1 MKSFVLFL
9 ILSTGVVYGINA
21 SISKNDFSIDTEDTA
36 VVVLDDTTNKNT
48 KVENIKKRFKL
59 FKKNASKTVQGETS
73 TDPKAGL
80 SVTEEGVEEEK
91 ASKKESKKETENK
104 K

>member
-9 ILSTGVVYGINA
+9 ILSTGIVYGFNSTKTVDDSA
-21 SISKNDFSIDTEDTA
+21 LETEDNLT
-36 VVVLDDTTNKNT
+36 VVLDDTTNKNA
-48 KVENIKKRFKL
+48 KVENIKKRFRL
-59 FKKNASKTVQGETS
+59 FKRNATKTVSGETK

-91 ASKKESKKETENK
+91 ESKKSESK